1 MAQQERKSQLSPK
14 LTPKYIPEGEV
25 KKFRLLN
32 AGRIDSSSD
41 RPAFNAGATF
51 TGITTIY
58 DTEWKKPVIIK
69 NITGES
75 MGVDANGA
83 PKIQEE
89 VADIE
94 FDGSGMCYVK
104 HTEPEKYLFLSRHNS
119 CKTNPFRDKNVPP
132 IWEEINLVNIKEVQ
146 KFNMDLEYDALTLV
160 KGLDAKE
167 TVALAVALSEKKL
180 IAVNTNG
187 NISDVRFEIE
197 KYCKINASEVI
208 RASKSKLPK
217 IKLDIQDA
225 LSIKEIEFSSEDNE
239 WNWVNKFGKEKKIFS
254 VTPGSDPV
262 QSLAEYLLEEEKAN
276 AEAPADKKKPT
287 KLKLIKDTLKELSV

>member
-1 MAQQERKSQLSPK
+1 MAQKKTQLSPK
-14 LTPKYIPEGEV
+14 LTPKPIPEGEV

-41 RPAFNAGATF
+41 QPAFNAGAIY
-51 TGITTIY
+51 TGITTVY
-58 DTEWKKPVIIK
+58 DTEWKKPVVIK

-75 MGVDANGA
+75 MGVDEKGN
-83 PKIQEE
+83 PKIQEVVE
-89 VADIE
+89 DVE

-104 HTEPEKYLFLSRHNS
+104 HTEPEKYLFLSRHNA
-119 CKTNPFRDKNVPP
+119 CKTNPFRDKAVPVL
-132 IWEEINLVNIKEVQ
+132 WEEIIPVNIKEVQ

-160 KGLDAKE
+160 KNLDAKE
-167 TVALAVALSEKKL
+167 TVALAVTLSEKKL
-180 IAVNTNG
+180 VSVNING

-208 RASKSKLPK
+208 RASKSQLPK

-225 LSIKEIEFSSEDNE
+225 LSIKEIEFSSEDNQ

-254 VTPGSDPV
+254 VIPGGDPV
-262 QSLAEYLLEEEKAN
+262 QALAEHLLEEENSN